1 MTEPPGPEKRQGE
14 AAPDH
19 TPDDEGNRAVE
30 NLVIAGF
37 FIVLVAAG
45 IWLLGTMADVRK
57 TQDCALQGR
66 RNCQTIEVPERS
78 R

>member
-1 MTEPPGPEKRQGE
+1 MAEPQP
-14 AAPDH
+14 PDVRERKVREN
-19 TPDDEGNRAVE
+19 PDDEGGNRTVE
-30 NLVIAGF
+30 NMVLAGF
-37 FIVLVAAG
+37 FIALVAAG

>member
-1 MTEPPGPEKRQGE
+1 MTEPQPPDDRERKVGE
-14 AAPDH
+14 DPDH
-19 TPDDEGNRAVE
+19 EGGNRTVE
-30 NLVIAGF
+30 NMVLAGF
-37 FIVLVAAG
+37 FIALVAAG

-66 RNCQTIEVPERS
+66 RNCQTIEVPDRS

>member
-1 MTEPPGPEKRQGE
+1 MTEPQPPDDRERKVGE
-14 AAPDH
+14 D
-19 TPDDEGNRAVE
+19 PDDEEGNRTVE
-30 NLVIAGF
+30 NMVLAGF
-37 FIVLVAAG
+37 FIALVAAG

-66 RNCQTIEVPERS
+66 RNCQTIEVPDRS

>member
-1 MTEPPGPEKRQGE
+1 MTEPQPPENHKLE
-14 AAPDH
+14 TAPDK
-19 TPDDEGNRAVE
+19 DSNEGNRTVE
-30 NLVIAGF
+30 NMVLAGF
-37 FIVLVAAG
+37 FVILVAAG

-57 TQDCALQGR
+57 AQDCAAQGR